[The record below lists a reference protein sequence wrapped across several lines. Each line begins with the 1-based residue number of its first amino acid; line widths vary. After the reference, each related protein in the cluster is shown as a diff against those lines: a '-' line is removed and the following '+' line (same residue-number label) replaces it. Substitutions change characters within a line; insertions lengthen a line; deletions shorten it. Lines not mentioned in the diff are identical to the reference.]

1 MARRFADIYDLK
13 EDLGKLVCNVI
24 SNINFACFRG
34 AFSIVKRCVNRKNGE
49 EYAAKIINKRRL
61 TARGR
66 A

>member
-1 MARRFADIYDLK
+1 MSFPILT
-13 EDLGKLVCNVI
+13 LLV
-24 SNINFACFRG
+24 FRG

-66 A
+66 AKLI